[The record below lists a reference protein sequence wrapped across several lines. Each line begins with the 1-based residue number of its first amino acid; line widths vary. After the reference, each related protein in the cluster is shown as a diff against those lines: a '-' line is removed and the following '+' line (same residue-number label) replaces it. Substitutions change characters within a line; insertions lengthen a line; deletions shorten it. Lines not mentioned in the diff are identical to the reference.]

1 MRNTIRFIV
10 AMLALCFSV
19 AMHAQTVAQSSTLVL
34 DEKSL
39 EAVNAD
45 AVTGLALDPIG
56 KDRSNRPCARIKL
69 HINRMTPEEIGQIEV
84 RTIGGNVLV
93 MKQQL
98 AYEGNGIIIE
108 LTARKGTRFYL
119 HHDKFGDSNAVTV
132 DLEANK
138 EYRMEGWNDITLP
151 VTVVCMAQGA
161 EVFLDGVYQGLIGHD
176 HMLTLQGV
184 SAGLHDLR
192 LVLGDDESFKQITVS
207 TELVTFNVELKN
219 KDLLHGTLT
228 FNLNPQNAVLEI
240 DGETLTSED
249 GVINRRTRYGSY
261 GYTVSAEGYHSIEG
275 TVSID
280 TTNVVR
286 NIVLKQMI
294 TNLTLNAADDVKVWI
309 DGEKVGEGTW
319 KGALAPGSYEIKT
332 KKGAYYPAYSTL
344 TLTPD
349 MDELTM
355 DAPEPTVPYEKNLLV
370 MPVASVYPS
379 MSFGLM
385 LGYVQTVGGYA
396 KFRSNFDFTA
406 GAYNSTSDCNIEGG
420 GYLWPSGEKTE
431 TIMNV
436 TGGLLIRAA
445 KFMYPYFGAG
455 YGSRNVLW
463 KDTDGAWVGI
473 SDYSFAGLS
482 AEAGVIFKFGPV
494 SLSAGVSNT
503 AFKYTAAEVGLGVMF

>member
-10 AMLALCFSV
+10 AMFSLCLCIAV
-19 AMHAQTVAQSSTLVL
+19 HAQTISQSSTLVL

-39 EAVNAD
+39 ESVNVD

-93 MKQQL
+93 MKQQV
-98 AYEGNGIIIE
+98 AYEGNGLIIE
-108 LTARKGTRFYL
+108 LTARKGTRFYI

-176 HMLTLQGV
+176 HMLTLSGV
-184 SAGLHDLR
+184 SAGIHDLR
-192 LVLGDDESFKQITVS
+192 LVLGKDESFKQITVS
-207 TELVTFNVELKN
+207 AELVTFNVELK
-219 KDLLHGTLT
+219 DSELLHGTLQ
-228 FNLNPQNAVLEI
+228 FNLTPGNAVLEI
-240 DGETLTSED
+240 DGETLTAQK
-249 GVINRRTRYGSY
+249 GVISRRTKFGTYP
-261 GYTVSAEGYHSIEG
+261 YTVSAKGYRTAEG
-275 TVSID
+275 TVTID
-280 TTNVVR
+280 TTSVTR
-286 NIVLKQMI
+286 NIVLKPMV
-294 TNLTLNAADDVKVWI
+294 TNVTLNAADDVKMWLA
-309 DGEKVGEGTW
+309 GEKVGTGTW
-319 KGALAPGSYEIKT
+319 KGTLAPGTYDVKT
-332 KKGAYYPAYSTL
+332 KRGSHYPAFAKL

-349 MDELTM
+349 MEELTV
-355 DAPEPTVPYEKNLLV
+355 DAPDPSVPYEKNLLV
-370 MPVASVYPS
+370 MASASVYPS
-379 MSFGLM
+379 ISYGLM
-385 LGYVQTVGGYA
+385 LGYVQTVGGYV

-406 GAYNSTSDCNIEGG
+406 GSYTATSDCNIEGG
-420 GYLWPSGEKTE
+420 GYLWPSGEKKE
-431 TIMNV
+431 SVMNV
-436 TGGLLIRAA
+436 TGGLLIRVA
-445 KFMYPYFGAG
+445 KFLYPYFGAG
-455 YGSRNVLW
+455 YGSRSVLW

>member
-10 AMLALCFSV
+10 AMISLCFCMAV
-19 AMHAQTVAQSSTLVL
+19 NAQTVSQSSTLVL
-34 DEKSL
+34 DETSL

-69 HINRMTPEEIGQIEV
+69 RINRMTPDEIRDIEV

-93 MKQQL
+93 MKQQV
-98 AYEGNGIIIE
+98 AYEGNGLIIE
-108 LTARKGTRFYL
+108 LTARKGTRFYI
-119 HHDKFGDSNAVTV
+119 HHDKFGDSNPVTV

-161 EVFLDGVYQGLIGHD
+161 EVFLDGVYQGIIGHD

-192 LVLGDDESFKQITVS
+192 LVLGNDESFKQITVS

-219 KDLLHGTLT
+219 SELLHGIVT
-228 FNLNPQNAVLEI
+228 FNLTPHNAVLEI
-240 DGETLTSED
+240 DGETLTSPD
-249 GVINRRTRYGSY
+249 GVINRRTKFGTHP
-261 GYTVSAEGYHSIEG
+261 YTVSAEGYHSMEG
-275 TVSID
+275 TVTID
-280 TTNVVR
+280 TTNVTR
-286 NIVLKQMI
+286 NIVLKQMV
-294 TNLTLNAADDVKVWI
+294 TKVTLNAADDVKLWVA
-309 DGEKVGEGTW
+309 GEKVGTGTW
-319 KGALAPGSYEIKT
+319 KGALAPGTYEVKT
-332 KKGAYYPAYSTL
+332 KRGSHYPAYSTL
-344 TLTPD
+344 TLTSD
-349 MDELTM
+349 MDELTV
-355 DAPEPTVPYEKNLLV
+355 DAPDPSVPYEKNLLV

-379 MSFGLM
+379 MSYGLM
-385 LGYVQTVGGYA
+385 LGYVQTVGGYV
-396 KFRSNFDFTA
+396 KFRSNLDFTA
-406 GAYNSTSDCNIEGG
+406 GEYTATSDCNITGG

-445 KFMYPYFGAG
+445 KSLYPYFGAG
-455 YGSRNVLW
+455 FGSRNILW
-463 KDTDGAWVGI
+463 KDTDDKWVGI
-473 SDYSFAGLS
+473 TDYSFTGLS
-482 AEAGVIFKFGPV
+482 AEAGLILKLGPV

>member
-1 MRNTIRFIV
+1 MRNTIRFII

-19 AMHAQTVAQSSTLVL
+19 AMHAQTVSQSSTLVL

-69 HINRMTPEEIGQIEV
+69 HINRMTPEEIAEIEV

-93 MKQQL
+93 MKQQV
-98 AYEGNGIIIE
+98 AYEGNGLIIE
-108 LTARKGTRFYL
+108 LTARKGTRFYI

-184 SAGLHDLR
+184 SAGIHDLR
-192 LVLGDDESFKQITVS
+192 LVLGNDESFKQITVS

-219 KDLLHGTLT
+219 SELLHGTLL
-228 FNLNPQNAVLEI
+228 FNLTPGNAVLEI
-240 DGETLTSED
+240 DGETLTAKD
-249 GVINRRTRYGSY
+249 GVISRRTKFGTYPYS
-261 GYTVSAEGYHSIEG
+261 VSAEGYHTAEG
-275 TVSID
+275 TVTID
-280 TTNVVR
+280 TTSVTR
-286 NIVLKQMI
+286 NIVLKQMV
-294 TNLTLNAADDVKVWI
+294 TNVTLNAADDVKMWI
-309 DGEKVGEGTW
+309 AGEKVGTGTW
-319 KGALAPGSYEIKT
+319 KGALAPGTYEVKT
-332 KKGAYYPAYSTL
+332 KRGSHYPAFSTL

-349 MDELTM
+349 MDELTV
-355 DAPEPTVPYEKNLLV
+355 DAPDPSVPYEKNLLV
-370 MPVASVYPS
+370 MASASVYPS
-379 MSFGLM
+379 MSYGLM
-385 LGYVQTVGGYA
+385 LGYVQTVGGYV
-396 KFRSNFDFTA
+396 KFRSNFDFTT
-406 GAYNSTSDCNIEGG
+406 GAYNASSDCNIEGG

-431 TIMNV
+431 SIMNV
-436 TGGLLIRAA
+436 TGGLLFRAA
-445 KFMYPYFGAG
+445 KFMYPYIGAG
-455 YGSRNVLW
+455 YGSRSILW

-473 SDYSFAGLS
+473 SDYTYTGLA
-482 AEAGVIFKFGPV
+482 AEAGLVFKFGPV

>member
-161 EVFLDGVYQGLIGHD
+161 EVFLD
-176 HMLTLQGV
+176 
-184 SAGLHDLR
+184 
-192 LVLGDDESFKQITVS
+192 
-207 TELVTFNVELKN
+207 
-219 KDLLHGTLT
+219 
-228 FNLNPQNAVLEI
+228 
-240 DGETLTSED
+240 
-249 GVINRRTRYGSY
+249 
-261 GYTVSAEGYHSIEG
+261 
-275 TVSID
+275 
-280 TTNVVR
+280 
-286 NIVLKQMI
+286 
-294 TNLTLNAADDVKVWI
+294 
-309 DGEKVGEGTW
+309 
-319 KGALAPGSYEIKT
+319 
-332 KKGAYYPAYSTL
+332 
-344 TLTPD
+344 
-349 MDELTM
+349 
-355 DAPEPTVPYEKNLLV
+355 
-370 MPVASVYPS
+370 
-379 MSFGLM
+379 
-385 LGYVQTVGGYA
+385 
-396 KFRSNFDFTA
+396 
-406 GAYNSTSDCNIEGG
+406 
-420 GYLWPSGEKTE
+420 
-431 TIMNV
+431 
-436 TGGLLIRAA
+436 
-445 KFMYPYFGAG
+445 
-455 YGSRNVLW
+455 
-463 KDTDGAWVGI
+463 
-473 SDYSFAGLS
+473 
-482 AEAGVIFKFGPV
+482 
-494 SLSAGVSNT
+494 
-503 AFKYTAAEVGLGVMF
+503 